1 MGYLITSVYSIL
13 MYIGTLFFL
22 SLLNEVGSKEDK
34 FYLTII
40 HLAIFTALTIS
51 SNMINFKVGLFLF
64 GTIYLIDL
72 AFTVKVMYNSFKEF
86 LKEEGDC

>member
-1 MGYLITSVYSIL
+1 MGYLIISAYSIL
-13 MYIGTLFFL
+13 MYVGTLFFL

-40 HLAIFTALTIS
+40 HLAIFTGLTIS
-51 SNMINFKVGLFLF
+51 SSMINFKAGLFLF
-64 GTIYLIDL
+64 GAIYLIDL
-72 AFTVKVMYNSFKEF
+72 VFTVKVVHNSFKEF